1 MFHKILF
8 IAFAV
13 VIATIF
19 IVAWRVRSHALA
31 QADVVTQGLVSYW
44 TFDKA
49 DIKGKTVTDVWGDND
64 GTINSNPEI
73 VEKGKVHDA
82 LSFDGV
88 DDYVNVIPSPLDQ
101 NGNTVEAWF
110 KVNKHIALL
119 GILETTSD
127 GDIKEHTPY
136 FLLQNDNGTLK
147 IYERKAS
154 EALAPR
160 MTSKYTAV
168 SSISTDTWY
177 HVVVVRSS
185 SHEWVY
191 LNGDLKVDIDVDF
204 SGDNSEF
211 LLGVGY
217 NNYFDG
223 LIDEVRIY
231 ARTLNES
238 EISQNL
244 KAKGLAITSPAEKLS
259 LTWGEIK
266 ALR

>member
-1 MFHKILF
+1 MFQKILI
-8 IAFAV
+8 IAFAL

-19 IVAWRVRSHALA
+19 IDAWRVRSHALA

-73 VEKGKVHDA
+73 VEQGKVHDA

-127 GDIKEHTPY
+127 GDIKEQTPY

-147 IYERKAS
+147 IYD
-154 EALAPR
+154 

-191 LNGDLKVDIDVDF
+191 LNGDLKVDIDVNF

-211 LLGVGY
+211 HLGVGY

-231 ARTLNES
+231 ARTLNEY

-244 KAKGLAITSPAEKLS
+244 KAKGLAITRPAEKLS